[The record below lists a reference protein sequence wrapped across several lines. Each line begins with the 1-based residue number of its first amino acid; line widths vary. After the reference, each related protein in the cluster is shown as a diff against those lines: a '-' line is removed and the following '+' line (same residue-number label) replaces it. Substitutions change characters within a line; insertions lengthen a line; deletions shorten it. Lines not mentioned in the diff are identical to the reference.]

1 MVNKKDVCH
10 AVGGLVKKSPRCGTS
25 AMVMCNVYE

>member
-1 MVNKKDVCH
+1 MVNRKDVWH

-25 AMVMCNVYE
+25 AMVYV